1 MALCAV
7 HGKGASE
14 VGNAFVPALARAL
27 SSHFSDKAA
36 FVLGMDSNTSDSDAF
51 SAALE
56 SCGIMAEEASD
67 PSARTVAKRRSRLQ
81 TQVKKAGVLDVSL
94 KDFVVAWRADESGE
108 KMEPLVQSVE
118 QFPSLK
124 SGDTIEMLMPTA
136 QWPFDHALLVAEVG
150 GFLGPS

>member
-1 MALCAV
+1 
-7 HGKGASE
+7 
-14 VGNAFVPALARAL
+14 
-27 SSHFSDKAA
+27 
-36 FVLGMDSNTSDSDAF
+36 
-51 SAALE
+51 
-56 SCGIMAEEASD
+56 MAEEASD

>member
-1 MALCAV
+1 M
-7 HGKGASE
+7 
-14 VGNAFVPALARAL
+14 
-27 SSHFSDKAA
+27 
-36 FVLGMDSNTSDSDAF
+36 
-51 SAALE
+51 
-56 SCGIMAEEASD
+56 
-67 PSARTVAKRRSRLQ
+67 
-81 TQVKKAGVLDVSL
+81 DVSL

-150 GFLGPS
+150 GFLGP